1 MCGISG
7 IVALNTG
14 NRELIKSLPTL
25 LDTIKHRGPD
35 DEGAVFFSKDKFIST
50 YGNDTPTEV
59 KESQLPYAP
68 KNTIN
73 KLDESYFLGLGHR
86 RLSILDLSELGHQP
100 MCDKTENYWIVYNG
114 EIYNYQELKLE
125 LSELGY
131 EFISQTDTEVLLYAY
146 IEWGEKCLNKLNGMW
161 SFVIYDRNKNELF
174 GARDRFGVKPFY
186 YSNKDNSFAFSSEI
200 KSLVQLPDFKKEIN
214 PKAVYDYLVLGKLE
228 VDDESFFKG
237 ISELKPA
244 HFFKFDL
251 TKSNFKVRK
260 YYELHFNKKWNSFN
274 KNELNSYSKEIYD
287 KTYSAIESHLNA
299 DVKVGT
305 CLSGGLDSS
314 IVATVI
320 NDVLKNN
327 SEKNPQELF
336 TATYPSHKI
345 NEEKWAERIANST
358 NSNWNKTTPNANDLK
373 SQIEDLVYYQ
383 DIPFTS
389 SSSFSQYKVMELAN
403 RASVKV
409 TLDGQGADELFGG
422 YSPHYVS
429 SIYNSL
435 KTFSINSFLNNING
449 EKSNFSNRSLTTSL
463 PLKYYY
469 SKFFNSS
476 FKNKLIKSQPELK
489 FISNDLWENYQN
501 RFSLKNDNFSCNLN
515 QLLSYQF
522 TNTPLKHLLRLA
534 DRNSMRFS
542 IESRI
547 PFADDINLI
556 ESTFNISGSYKIRN
570 GSSKY
575 LLREAFKKLLP
586 KEIIKRKDKI
596 GFATPET
603 EWFIELK
610 PYFRELIFEQKT
622 DEFVNWEGIQND
634 FENIYNNAL
643 KSSTQRLW
651 RLINFAIWRKVYK
664 I

>member
-7 IVALNTG
+7 IASLNT
-14 NRELIKSLPTL
+14 NKNELISSLPLL
-25 LDTIKHRGPD
+25 LDSIKHRGPD
-35 DEGAVFFSKDKFIST
+35 DEGAVFFSENDYITT
-50 YGNDTPTEV
+50 YGDDTPNKV
-59 KESQLPYAP
+59 KESQLSYSP
-68 KNTIN
+68 KDTTS
-73 KLDESYFLGLGHR
+73 KLDETHFLGLGHR

-114 EIYNYQELKLE
+114 EIYNYQELRLE

-131 EFISQTDTEVLLYAY
+131 DFISQTDTEVLLNAY
-146 IEWGEKCLNKLNGMW
+146 IEWGEKCLSKLNGMW

-186 YSNKDNSFAFSSEI
+186 YINNNNSFAFSSEI
-200 KSLVQLPDFKKEIN
+200 KSLIQLPDFKKEIN

-228 VDDESFFKG
+228 VGKESFFKG
-237 ISELKPA
+237 IQELKPA
-244 HFFKFDL
+244 HFFRLNITNSD
-251 TKSNFKVRK
+251 FKVKK
-260 YYELHFNKKWNSFN
+260 YYKLHFNKKWSSFN
-274 KNELNSYSKEIYD
+274 KKELESHSKSVYN
-287 KTYSAIESHLNA
+287 KTYNAIKSHLNA

-314 IVATVI
+314 IVSTVI

-327 SEKNPQELF
+327 VESVPQELF
-336 TATYPSHKI
+336 TATYPNHQI
-345 NEEKWAERIANST
+345 DEEKWAERIANST
-358 NSNWNKTTPNANDLK
+358 NSNWNKTAPTAEDLK
-373 SQIEDLVYYQ
+373 LQIEDLVYYQ

-389 SSSFSQYKVMELAN
+389 SSSFSQYKVMELISKS
-403 RASVKV
+403 SVKV

-422 YSPHYVS
+422 YAPHYVS

-435 KTFSINSFLNNING
+435 KTLSISSFLNNISG

-469 SKFFNSS
+469 SKYFKSS
-476 FKNKLIKSQPELK
+476 YKNKLIKSQPELK
-489 FISNDLWENYQN
+489 FINKDLWRNHQS
-501 RFSLKNDNFSCNLN
+501 RFSLKNDDFSCNLN

-522 TNTPLKHLLRLA
+522 TNNTLKHLLRLA

-556 ESTFNISGSYKIRN
+556 ETVFSISGNYKIRN
-570 GSSKY
+570 GNSKY
-575 LLREAFKKLLP
+575 LLRNAFEKLLP
-586 KEIIKRKDKI
+586 KEITERKDKI

-603 EWFIELK
+603 DWFKELK
-610 PYFRELIFEQKT
+610 PYFKEIIFEQKS
-622 DEFVNWEGIQND
+622 DEYVDWDGIQDD

-651 RLINFAIWRKVYK
+651 RLINFALWRKIYK
-664 I
+664 V